1 MIKLV
6 NIEKSFGSNHVLKGV
21 NLEVEDGETVLV
33 VGKSGI
39 GKSVLVKCIVGLLK
53 PDKGEVWID
62 GIRVDVLKDREL
74 NKLRKRFGYVFQ
86 HSALFDWMDVL
97 DNVMLPLKEM
107 GVKPSEA
114 RDKALEVLKRVGLEG
129 VENKYP
135 NELSGGMK
143 KRVGIARAII
153 TNPDY
158 LFYDEP
164 TSGLDPLTSRLIY
177 DLMEELNE
185 ELSCTTIIITHDIEL
200 IRRFGKRVLYL
211 DNGVIEFDGPVE
223 NAHLSPS
230 FSKFLGNLP
239 NYTKG

>member
-6 NIEKSFGSNHVLKGV
+6 NIEKSFGSNHVLRGV
-21 NLEVEDGETVLV
+21 NLEVQDGETVLV

-39 GKSVLVKCIVGLLK
+39 GKSVLVKCVVGLLK

-62 GIRVDVLKDREL
+62 GIRVDVLNDREL

-135 NELSGGMK
+135 NELSGGMR

-211 DNGVIEFDGPVE
+211 DNGTIEFDGPVE